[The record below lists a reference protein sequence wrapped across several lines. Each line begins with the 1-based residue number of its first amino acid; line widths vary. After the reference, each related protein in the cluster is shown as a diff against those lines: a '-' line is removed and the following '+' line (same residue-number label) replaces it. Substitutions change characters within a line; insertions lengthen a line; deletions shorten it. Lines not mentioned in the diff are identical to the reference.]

1 VLASRVWLRR
11 VAVAVTLSTAAASAV
26 ACGSGADETLPLVA
40 SGGATTE
47 QADAVA
53 RGGTLQ
59 VAALG
64 WPGLEEYLSAP
75 GPTGSYVLD
84 PQVVYAGG
92 PWEVFR
98 CCLLR
103 TLMSYSG
110 TSTGE
115 GGAQVR
121 PDLADGPPEVSAD
134 GLTWTFHLE
143 PGLHYAPPFQDTEI
157 VAQDVIRA
165 LERELMPSPQNGRTA
180 FGSYAVYYS
189 DVIAGA
195 QDFADGKTD
204 SISGLET
211 PDEQTLVVHLLRPT
225 GDLDVRFSM
234 PATAPLPPG
243 AAAGHENG
251 NGRFLVAS
259 GPYMV
264 EGSAELDFS
273 RPPDEQEPVSGYVPG
288 ESLTLV
294 RNPSWSAEDDDLR
307 GAYPDRIE
315 ISLGGEP
322 EEAYRRI
329 EKGTLDLV
337 LDEPPPDRVVRR
349 YLNDPDLKSRVA
361 IFPLDG
367 VDYITLNIAAAPFD
381 DVHVRRAVNLAAD
394 KEALRGAQH
403 DEFESRVATHI
414 APDSLENNLLVDYD
428 PYPTH
433 GHTGDLE
440 LARAEMA
447 QSKYDADGDG
457 LCDDPACQSVPL
469 VESDGLDP
477 SVAAIFKRELRELGM
492 TADAERLDFDGTVA
506 RLNDRHRAVA
516 LTVTGGWQKDFPSAT
531 SWFPPLFTGS
541 VVGFLNPSLVGV
553 SRRQLERWGYA
564 ARSVPS
570 VDRELAECQ
579 ATVGGA
585 QFECWAELDQRL
597 MEHVVPWIPYA
608 QRTSARVVSERVAS
622 FAIDQ
627 AFTMPA
633 LDRFAL
639 KPDE

>member
-1 VLASRVWLRR
+1 

-26 ACGSGADETLPLVA
+26 ACGSGANETLPPVA
-40 SGGATTE
+40 SGGASAE
-47 QADAVA
+47 RADAVA

-110 TSTGE
+110 TSTSE
-115 GGAQVR
+115 GGAEVR
-121 PDLADGPPEVSAD
+121 PDLADRLPEVSAD
-134 GLTWTFHLE
+134 GLTWTFHLT

-157 VAQDVIRA
+157 VAPDVVRA
-165 LERELMPSPQNGRTA
+165 LERELGPSPQKGRTA
-180 FGSYAVYYS
+180 FGSYAAYYS

-195 QDFADGKTD
+195 QDFADGKAD

-211 PDEQTLVVHLLRPT
+211 PDTHTLVVHLVRPT

-234 PATAPLPPG
+234 PATAPLPAG

-288 ESLTLV
+288 ESLILV
-294 RNPSWSAEDDDLR
+294 RNPSWSAEADDLR
-307 GAYPDRIE
+307 EAYPDRIE
-315 ISLGGEP
+315 ISLGGDP
-322 EEAYRRI
+322 EDAYRRI
-329 EKGTLDLV
+329 EKGALDLV
-337 LDEPPPDRVVRR
+337 LDEPPPDGVVRR
-349 YLNDPDLKSRVA
+349 YLDDPDLKSRVA

-367 VDYITLNIAAAPFD
+367 VDYITLNLAAPPFD
-381 DVHVRRAVNLAAD
+381 DVHVRRAVNLVAD
-394 KEALRGAQH
+394 KEALRRAQH
-403 DEFESRVATHI
+403 DDFESRVATHI

-433 GHTGDLE
+433 GHTGDPE

-447 QSKYDADGDG
+447 QSRYDADGDG
-457 LCDDPACQSVPL
+457 LCDGPVCQSVPL
-469 VESDGLDP
+469 VEFDDLDP
-477 SVAAIFKRELRELGM
+477 GVAAIFKRELRELGM
-492 TADAERLDFDGTVA
+492 TADADRLDFDGTVS
-506 RLNDRHRAVA
+506 RLNHRQQHVAV
-516 LTVTGGWQKDFPSAT
+516 TVTGGWQKDYPSGT
-531 SWFPPLFTGS
+531 SYFPPLFTS
-541 VVGFLNPSLVGV
+541 SSPGFVNPSLVGLTKQ
-553 SRRQLERWGYA
+553 QLERWGYDPV
-564 ARSVPS
+564 SVPS
-570 VDRELAECQ
+570 VDPELAECQ
-579 ATVGGA
+579 AALGGA
-585 QFECWAELDQRL
+585 RFECWAELDQLL
-597 MEHVVPWIPYA
+597 MEQVVPWIPYA
-608 QRTSARVVSERVAS
+608 QRTSVRIVSGRVAS

-633 LDRFAL
+633 LDRFKL
-639 KPDE
+639 KSDG